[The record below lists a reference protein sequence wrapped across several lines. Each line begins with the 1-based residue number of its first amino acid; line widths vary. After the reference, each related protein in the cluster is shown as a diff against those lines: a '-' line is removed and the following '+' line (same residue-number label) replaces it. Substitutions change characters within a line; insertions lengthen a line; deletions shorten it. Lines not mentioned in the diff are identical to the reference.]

1 MYIGL
6 IDIRQTLD
14 VLITSKEK
22 MVWYYFGEIIRDHV
36 VKSKCNYFGLQQQ
49 EEVVVRV
56 SSFASWVYDEAYYLL
71 LVNLEGVQD
80 LEGEIWY

>member
-1 MYIGL
+1 
-6 IDIRQTLD
+6 
-14 VLITSKEK
+14 
-22 MVWYYFGEIIRDHV
+22 
-36 VKSKCNYFGLQQQ
+36 
-49 EEVVVRV
+49 VVVRV

>member
-36 VKSKCNYFGLQQQ
+36 VKSKCNYFGL
-49 EEVVVRV
+49 
-56 SSFASWVYDEAYYLL
+56 
-71 LVNLEGVQD
+71 
-80 LEGEIWY
+80 